1 MFFFFFVLPCISVET
16 VIELQ
21 TSTSKLYFSE
31 NWLNWRVKLKSW
43 QKSYFLAWR
52 ALRGIPRFKSK
63 ETTSISTSEA
73 SSPANPIYTF
83 PFSHSLSLSS
93 LAFIPP
99 APHPPIPPTHFFHCS
114 YIYIE
119 LLGKIKM
126 NTYEETSLKYL
137 LCFSFSFVSNSI
149 HQHFIIASFW
159 LLLALNLLLNVHVKP
174 E

>member
-99 APHPPIPPTHFFHCS
+99 SPHPHPPSPHPPNPFFSLFIHLHWTAWENKNEHLWGNISQIPPVFF
-114 YIYIE
+114 
-119 LLGKIKM
+119 
-126 NTYEETSLKYL
+126 
-137 LCFSFSFVSNSI
+137 F
-149 HQHFIIASFW
+149 FIC
-159 LLLALNLLLNVHVKP
+159 V
-174 E
+174 